1 MDRVEHP
8 DGGRLDPPRQICRA
22 NESQSRRSDILARGR
37 YVTQAE
43 RKDEYR
49 GIIPTTPILILR
61 FPDGDVEWRSTRGE
75 MPVGAIVR
83 ARGVDWRVR
92 AHVDHTVEL
101 EPVDSDGAAGPAGG
115 PVTRPTP
122 LGDRPLTFEILQ
134 EA

>member
-1 MDRVEHP
+1 MSGLPSKR
-8 DGGRLDPPRQICRA
+8 IA
-22 NESQSRRSDILARGR
+22 K
-37 YVTQAE
+37 QAE
-43 RKDEYR
+43 RHPCPRPVGNPRRAQEEYP

-92 AHVDHTVEL
+92 AHVDHAVEL
-101 EPVDSDGAAGPAGG
+101 EPVDSDGSAGPAGG

-122 LGDRPLTFEILQ
+122 LGDTPLTFEILQ